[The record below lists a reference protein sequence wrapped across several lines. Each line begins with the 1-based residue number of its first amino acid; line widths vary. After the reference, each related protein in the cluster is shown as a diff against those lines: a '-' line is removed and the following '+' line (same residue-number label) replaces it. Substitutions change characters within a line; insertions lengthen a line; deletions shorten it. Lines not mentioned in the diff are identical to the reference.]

1 MVLGFRQL
9 FWQKLQ
15 KVAHLVK
22 KQEKSSIWPNLTTF
36 CTNFHGFGFQP
47 TFRPK
52 VEKSGSFRE
61 KARKIMDL
69 AKTINFWHKLSWP
82 WVLRNFRPKVAK
94 SGSFREKA

>member
-1 MVLGFRQL
+1 MVLGFNQL
-9 FWQKLQ
+9 LGQNLK
-15 KVAHLVK
+15 KVAHFVK
-22 KQEKSSIWPNLTTF
+22 RHEKSSIWPKLATF
-36 CTNFHGFGFQP
+36 GTNYHGFGFSA
-47 TFRPK
+47 TFLAK

-94 SGSFREKA
+94 SGSFRDKA